1 MPLREDELMHYGV
14 LGMHWG
20 IRRYQPYP
28 KTGPDGKFI
37 GKLPKYRRNA
47 DKTIRSPHRIPK
59 GTKMY
64 RMTTVSNET
73 PKGSTYVTFRKQDRN
88 FYRIY
93 SRQQHKDQKTY
104 EQEMEAKED
113 INIPSVKEQNDVI
126 RDILKD
132 PKQIAK
138 AKKAVEEFGI
148 RSRVGDANLND
159 AKSAANAISK
169 AFKKAK
175 IDPDRDSFQWRVTD
189 KNFEVM
195 HESGKVTSV
204 PMKGKDVMAKARIAS
219 SGLAYIRGKNLADHM
234 MSTQASHDIGYMGLM
249 YNKQLK
255 EKMIKKLSD
264 RGYNAMVDQAGIG
277 VIKNDQGKVGREGY
291 ETLIV
296 FDREK
301 TLSNKKIQEVTD
313 EVANKGYSQYE
324 RDFKYGN
331 RYRK

>member
-1 MPLREDELMHYGV
+1 MPLREDELMHHGV
-14 LGMHWG
+14 KGMHWG

-28 KTGPDGKFI
+28 KTGPDGKFV
-37 GKLPKYRRNA
+37 GKLKKYKRNA
-47 DKTIRSPHRIPK
+47 DKGIKIPHRIPK

-64 RMTTVSNET
+64 RMTTVTNET

-93 SRQQHKDQKTY
+93 SRGQHPNQKTY
-104 EQEMEAKED
+104 EQQMVAKED
-113 INIPSVKEQNDVI
+113 INVPSVKEQNDVI
-126 RDILKD
+126 KDILKD

-138 AKKAVEEFGI
+138 AKKAVEEFAI
-148 RSRVGDANLND
+148 RSRILGANLND
-159 AKSAANAISK
+159 AKNAANVIDTAR
-169 AFKKAK
+169 KKIGYK
-175 IDPDRDSFQWRVTD
+175 EGDDTGWRVTEKGFEYINYEND
-189 KNFEVM
+189 KV
-195 HESGKVTSV
+195 VTV
-204 PMKGKDVMAKARIAS
+204 PMKGDPTKNAQKIAS
-219 SGLAYIRGKNLADHM
+219 GYDYIRGRDYANFIK
-234 MSTQASHDIGYMGLM
+234 STQANHDLGYMGLM

-255 EKMIKKLSD
+255 EKVMNKLSK

-277 VIKNDQGKVGREGY
+277 VIKNPDNGKISREGY